1 MQHKQS
7 KHLFMIVLMTKKKYK
22 TASNVQLYNNF
33 LKTLDNKALN
43 IKQLLFPIEDNKSV
57 EKDVL
62 DSVID
67 KIDENY
73 KNNKFDNKYY
83 NGIMWEKESKPYL
96 NEYENLSSTWGFN
109 EHIKKFL
116 ERQPELGRSSFFD
129 NELLIKKNEMKEKK
143 DNPKKKVDIL
153 CEIHSITDLL
163 ELIEQN
169 KLDEEVEY
177 NIDMKSL
184 HNIKEPLQDL
194 NNMIGMDSLKQN
206 IVDQILYFIQSLHKP
221 KNADSKYSGDYMH
234 TVIYGPPG
242 TGKTEVAKLMGNIF
256 SNMGI
261 LKKGIFKKVTR
272 SDLIAGYLGQTA
284 IKTNDIIKE
293 CLGGV
298 LFIDEAYALG
308 NAEKRDSFSKECID
322 TLCEALSNNKDN
334 LMVIIAGY
342 EEELKN
348 CFFNYNQG
356 LDSRFTWRFK
366 TVDYKAEEL
375 YKIFI
380 LKLQQIGWNVHVDH
394 TEKIN
399 SKWFDKHL
407 IYFKFFG
414 RDIETFISRVKICHS
429 KRVFCLPESEKT
441 LITYEDLD
449 KGMKEFLKNDE
460 VKNRKDGE
468 EMKFRLSG
476 IYV

>member
-1 MQHKQS
+1 
-7 KHLFMIVLMTKKKYK
+7 MTKRKYK
-22 TASNVQLYNNF
+22 TASNTQSYNNF
-33 LKTLDNKALN
+33 LKTLDDKGCTNNNLTY
-43 IKQLLFPIEDNKSV
+43 PIENNKTV

-62 DSVID
+62 DSVIE

-73 KNNKFDNKYY
+73 KINNFDDKYF
-83 NGIMWEKESKPYL
+83 NGSIWEKESKPGL
-96 NEYENLSSTWGFN
+96 NEYTDLSPTWFFN
-109 EHIKKFL
+109 EQIKKFL
-116 ERQPELGRSSFFD
+116 DRQPELGRSSFFD
-129 NELLIKKNEMKEKK
+129 NELLIKKNETKEKNEK
-143 DNPKKKVDIL
+143 NDKPKKRVDIL

-163 ELIEQN
+163 NLIEQN
-169 KLDEEVEY
+169 NLDDEIEY

-221 KNADSKYSGDYMH
+221 TKPELKSSGDYMH

-242 TGKTEVAKLMGNIF
+242 TGKTEVAKLMGKIF

-272 SDLIAGYLGQTA
+272 SDLIAGYLGQTS
-284 IKTNDIIKE
+284 IKTNDVIKE

-308 NAEKRDSFSKECID
+308 NTEKRDSFSKECID
-322 TLCEALSNNKDN
+322 TLCEGLSNHKDN

-342 EEELKN
+342 EDELKN

-375 YKIFI
+375 YKIFL
-380 LKLQQIGWNVHVDH
+380 LKLEQCGWSIHSDHV
-394 TEKIN
+394 EKIN
-399 SKWFDKHL
+399 AKWFDKHL

-414 RDIETFISRVKICHS
+414 RDVETFISRVKIRHS

-441 LITYEDLD
+441 LITYDDLE

-460 VKNRKDGE
+460 VNKRKDGE

>member
-1 MQHKQS
+1 MAKR
-7 KHLFMIVLMTKKKYK
+7 KYK
-22 TASNVQLYNNF
+22 TASNIQSYNDF
-33 LKTLDNKALN
+33 LKTLDEKAL
-43 IKQLLFPIEDNKSV
+43 KHEKLEFPIDNSKNI
-57 EKDVL
+57 EKDIV
-62 DSVID
+62 DSVIE

-73 KNNKFDNKYY
+73 KLNGFDNKYY
-83 NGIMWEKESKPYL
+83 NGIMLENETKKDP
-96 NEYENLSSTWGFN
+96 NEYADLSPSWFFN
-109 EHIKKFL
+109 EQIKKFL

-129 NELLIKKNEMKEKK
+129 NELLVKKNETKEKNDK
-143 DNPKKKVDIL
+143 PKKKIDIS
-153 CEIHSITDLL
+153 CEINSITDLL
-163 ELIEQN
+163 ALIEEN
-169 KLDEEVEY
+169 KLDDELEY

-221 KNADSKYSGDYMH
+221 KKPELKSSGDYMH

-242 TGKTEVAKLMGNIF
+242 TGKTEVAKLMGKIF

-261 LKKGIFKKVTR
+261 LKKGVFKKVTR

-284 IKTNDIIKE
+284 IKTNDVIKE

-308 NAEKRDSFSKECID
+308 NTEKRDSFSKECID
-322 TLCEALSNNKDN
+322 TLCEGLSNHKDN

-375 YKIFI
+375 YKIFL
-380 LKLQQIGWNVHVDH
+380 LKLEQCGWSIHVDH
-394 TEKIN
+394 VEKIN
-399 SKWFDKHL
+399 AKWFDKHL

-414 RDIETFISRVKICHS
+414 RDVETFISRVKICHS

-441 LITYEDLD
+441 LITYDDLE

-460 VKNRKDGE
+460 VKKRKDGE

>member
-1 MQHKQS
+1 MAKR
-7 KHLFMIVLMTKKKYK
+7 KYK
-22 TASNVQLYNNF
+22 TASNIQSYNDF
-33 LKTLDNKALN
+33 LKTLDEKAL
-43 IKQLLFPIEDNKSV
+43 KHERLEFPIDNSNNV
-57 EKDVL
+57 EKNIV
-62 DSVID
+62 DSVIE
-67 KIDENY
+67 KIDENF
-73 KNNKFDNKYY
+73 KLNGFDNKYY
-83 NGIMWEKESKPYL
+83 NGIMLENETKKDP
-96 NEYENLSSTWGFN
+96 NEYADLSPSWFFN
-109 EHIKKFL
+109 EQIKKFL
-116 ERQPELGRSSFFD
+116 ERQPELTRSSFFD
-129 NELLIKKNEMKEKK
+129 NELLSKKNETKEKNDK
-143 DNPKKKVDIL
+143 PKKKIDIS
-153 CEIHSITDLL
+153 CEINSIMDLL
-163 ELIEQN
+163 TLIEEN
-169 KLDEEVEY
+169 KLDDELEY

-221 KNADSKYSGDYMH
+221 KKPELKSSGDYMH

-242 TGKTEVAKLMGNIF
+242 TGKTEVAKLMGKIF

-284 IKTNDIIKE
+284 IKTNDVIKE

-308 NAEKRDSFSKECID
+308 NTEKRDSFSKECID
-322 TLCEALSNNKDN
+322 TLCEGLSNYKDN

-342 EEELKN
+342 EDELKN

-375 YKIFI
+375 YKIFL
-380 LKLQQIGWNVHVDH
+380 LKLEQSGWSIHSDHV
-394 TEKIN
+394 EKIN
-399 SKWFDKHL
+399 AKWFDKHL

-414 RDIETFISRVKICHS
+414 RDVETFISRVKICHS
-429 KRVFCLPESEKT
+429 KRVFCLPESDKT
-441 LITYEDLD
+441 LITYDDLD

-460 VKNRKDGE
+460 VKKRKDGE

>member
-1 MQHKQS
+1 
-7 KHLFMIVLMTKKKYK
+7 MTKRKYK
-22 TASNVQLYNNF
+22 TASNIQSYNDF
-33 LKTLDNKALN
+33 LKTLDEKAL
-43 IKQLLFPIEDNKSV
+43 KHERLEFPIDNSNNV
-57 EKDVL
+57 EKDIV
-62 DSVID
+62 DSVIE

-73 KNNKFDNKYY
+73 KLNGFDNKYY
-83 NGIMWEKESKPYL
+83 NGIMLENETKKDP
-96 NEYENLSSTWGFN
+96 NEYADLSPSWFFN
-109 EHIKKFL
+109 EQITKFL

-129 NELLIKKNEMKEKK
+129 NELLIKKNETKEKNDK
-143 DNPKKKVDIL
+143 PKKKIDIL
-153 CEIHSITDLL
+153 CEINSITDLL
-163 ELIEQN
+163 ALIEDN
-169 KLDEEVEY
+169 KLDDELEY

-194 NNMIGMDSLKQN
+194 NNMIGMDLLKQN

-221 KNADSKYSGDYMH
+221 KKPELKSSGDYMH

-242 TGKTEVAKLMGNIF
+242 TGKTEVAKLMGKIF

-261 LKKGIFKKVTR
+261 LKKGVFKKVTR

-284 IKTNDIIKE
+284 IKTNDVIKE

-308 NAEKRDSFSKECID
+308 NTEKRDSFSKECID
-322 TLCEALSNNKDN
+322 TLCEGLSNHKDN

-375 YKIFI
+375 YKIFL
-380 LKLQQIGWNVHVDH
+380 LKLEQCGWSIHSDHV
-394 TEKIN
+394 EKIN
-399 SKWFDKHL
+399 AKWFDKHL

-414 RDIETFISRVKICHS
+414 RDVETFISRVKICHS

-441 LITYEDLD
+441 LITYDDLD

-460 VKNRKDGE
+460 VKKRKDGE

>member
-1 MQHKQS
+1 MS
-7 KHLFMIVLMTKKKYK
+7 KRKYK
-22 TASNVQLYNNF
+22 TAANIQSYNNF
-33 LKTLDNKALN
+33 LKTLDEKAYTNERLS
-43 IKQLLFPIEDNKSV
+43 FPIENGNNV
-57 EKDVL
+57 EKG
-62 DSVID
+62 VID
-67 KIDENY
+67 SIIEKIDNDY
-73 KNNKFDNKYY
+73 KKNNYNDKYY
-83 NGIMWEKESKPYL
+83 NGGMWEKTQIKNP
-96 NEYENLSSTWGFN
+96 NEYEDLSPTWFFN
-109 EHIKKFL
+109 EQIKKIL
-116 ERQPELGRSSFFD
+116 ERHPDVNRSSFFD
-129 NELLIKKNEMKEKK
+129 NELLSKKNEHNSK
-143 DNPKKKVDIL
+143 PKKNVDIL
-153 CEIHSITDLL
+153 CEVNSITDLL

-169 KLDEEVEY
+169 KLDDEIEY

-221 KNADSKYSGDYMH
+221 KKPELKCSGDYMH

-242 TGKTEVAKLMGNIF
+242 TGKTEVAKLMGKIF

-261 LKKGIFKKVTR
+261 LKKGVFKKVTR
-272 SDLIAGYLGQTA
+272 SDLVAGYLGQTA
-284 IKTNDIIKE
+284 IKTNDVIKE

-308 NAEKRDSFSKECID
+308 NIEKRDSFSKECID
-322 TLCEALSNNKDN
+322 TLCEGLSNHKDN

-375 YKIFI
+375 YKIFL
-380 LKLQQIGWNVHVDH
+380 LKLEQNGWSIHVDH
-394 TEKIN
+394 AEKIN
-399 SKWFDKHL
+399 AKWFDKNL

-414 RDIETFISRVKICHS
+414 RDVETFISRVKICHS

-441 LITYEDLD
+441 LITYEDLE

-460 VKNRKDGE
+460 VKKRKDGE
-468 EMKFRLSG
+468 DMKFRLSG